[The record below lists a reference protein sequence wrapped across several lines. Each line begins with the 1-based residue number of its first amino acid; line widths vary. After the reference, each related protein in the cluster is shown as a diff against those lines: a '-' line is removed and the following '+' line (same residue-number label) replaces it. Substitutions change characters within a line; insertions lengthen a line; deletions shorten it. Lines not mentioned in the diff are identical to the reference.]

1 MHQIDAKQTSKP
13 PPSVAP
19 DEENPR
25 PENVRSEIAP
35 ENSLTDEKK
44 DADES
49 RTFNDFLTGDEDY

>member
-35 ENSLTDEKK
+35 KDSLTDENNQS
-44 DADES
+44 DAS
-49 RTFNDFLTGDEDY
+49 RTFNDFLTGDEDE